1 MKSEESRKKKEK
13 RKRARKRRFIF
24 LLVII
29 FTWWFSN
36 FTLKVTD
43 VCYTDKRI
51 NDVIT
56 IVQITDLHG
65 AVFGKDNKRLIRK
78 IEKQEPDLVVVT
90 GDMYTNHTENGGQ
103 DEALQ
108 LMKRLGENFNV
119 YYINGEHDSENES
132 FYSAMEESGV
142 KILNYK
148 DEVIRIKNTNL
159 HLYGINNV
167 FYSETFNLKNAF
179 EPDENNY
186 SVLLAHASNF
196 QKFADF
202 GIDLS
207 ICGDTHGGMFR
218 LPYFGAVYYDH
229 NLMPDRN
236 GFYVKGTYTIG
247 DSTLFVSSGLGAYPL
262 PIRFFN
268 RPEIAVIR
276 LAPET

>member
-1 MKSEESRKKKEK
+1 MKSEETRNKKEK

-43 VCYTDKRI
+43 VCFTDKRI

-65 AVFGKDNKRLIRK
+65 AVFGKGNKNLISE
-78 IEKQEPDLVVVT
+78 IEKQEPDLVFVT
-90 GDMYTNHTENGGQ
+90 GDMYTNLTENSGR
-103 DEALQ
+103 DTALE
-108 LMKRLGENFNV
+108 LMKYLGEHFNV
-119 YYINGEHDSENES
+119 YYINGEHDSEDES
-132 FYSAMEESGV
+132 FYREIEESGV
-142 KILNYK
+142 NVLNYK
-148 DEVIRIKNTNL
+148 DEVVRIKNTTL

-167 FYSETFNLKNAF
+167 YYSDTFNLKNAF
-179 EPDENNY
+179 VPDKNNY
-186 SVLLAHASNF
+186 SVLLAHSSNF
-196 QKFADF
+196 KKFADF

-207 ICGDTHGGMFR
+207 VCGDTHGGMFR
-218 LPYFGAVYYDH
+218 LPYVGAVYYDG
-229 NLMPDRN
+229 NLLPDRN

-268 RPEIAVIR
+268 RPEIVNIK
-276 LAPET
+276 LAPES